1 MFKNG
6 IINNVLTQN
15 VVVYDE
21 AKSNA
26 RTRSESGFVRK
37 MSGPSLGK
45 LVSKFRA
52 INERRAKQGLS
63 LLVLAIPLSACGGS
77 DSTPAT
83 EVTGRAIDGYL
94 ANSKVF
100 LTSNPDVFVQTSNEA
115 GQQGTF
121 SGLFGSGSIVVQ
133 GGTDIS
139 TGKTFTGELRAPE
152 GATVVT
158 PLTTIVDAVVQKA
171 VASGGAPFLRLKH
184 KRKLRRVLA

>member
-1 MFKNG
+1 M
-6 IINNVLTQN
+6 TAN

-21 AKSNA
+21 AKNHGD
-26 RTRSESGFVRK
+26 TLSESGFAVK
-37 MSGPSLGK
+37 ISEFSLDR
-45 LVSKFRA
+45 LFSKFRA
-52 INERRAKQGLS
+52 INERRVQQGLS

-158 PLTTIVDAVVQKA
+158 HSRPLWMPLSKKLWRR
-171 VASGGAPFLRLKH
+171 VAPPFLWLKR
-184 KRKLRRVLA
+184 KRKLRRALAYLKVQT